1 MLIYTINNLGRNKMS
16 KEIKL
21 EKILSSH
28 FFKFSLIPIV
38 VVEIVLLIFYFS
50 IDIYISSKNTNL
62 LLKEAKSHS
71 YELLNNEA
79 NFISDKLS
87 EVSRLAL
94 ILQKE
99 HEKIFENP
107 KGFGLPNGKPTFDIA
122 ENGVYYKT
130 NKVGSSLYYS
140 SNTKLDS
147 NKKDKAEFT
156 EAMDVSFKSIIDT
169 NPNVIAAYFNSW
181 DNMNR
186 LYPFINNVYNQY
198 GKHIQMEDYN
208 FYNLADKKH
217 NPSKKPVW
225 TSTYLD
231 PAGNGWLLSCI
242 VPIYKNDFLEG
253 VTGLD
258 ITINNFV
265 KNILNRTLPYNANL
279 FMVDNDG
286 KIIAMSEEI
295 ENFLMLKEL
304 KEHTYTNKILKTI
317 VKPEEFN
324 ILTNKTPF
332 AQHFKKLITNN
343 INSDSLDI
351 GEKSYLT
358 FQQKIKETNWKLM
371 ILIDKNEI
379 FGSIE
384 YLKDLSNKIG
394 YFVIFFLVIF
404 YILFLYYLLKR
415 INKFSHSITEPI
427 VRLSNQ
433 TSLIKSKNSQIQL
446 IDTDILEISQLNTNF
461 INMIDEINER
471 TKRLYEA
478 KVLAEELSKSKDDF
492 LANMSHELKT
502 PLNSIIVI
510 SDVMVKNKAKN
521 LDAKQ
526 IKNLEIVNKCGKDLL
541 FLINDVL
548 DISKLEAGAIV
559 LNNNT
564 INIRDLIKTIYEM
577 FYPQT
582 KAKNI
587 DFVLK
592 IDERLENI
600 YSDKEKIKQIVKNL
614 LSNALKF
621 TKEGKI
627 SLIVK
632 DEDEDENVRII
643 VKDEGIGIEE
653 DKLEHIFDRFKQ
665 VDGSTTRKY
674 GGTGLGLAIC
684 KELAHL
690 LKGEISVSS
699 VINEGSTFEV
709 VFSKNKELLTSLDIL
724 SLKGE

>member
-99 HEKIFENP
+99 HEKIFENL

-186 LYPFINNVYNQY
+186 LYPFINNVYDQY

-317 VKPEEFN
+317 EKPEEFN

-632 DEDEDENVRII
+632 DEDENVRII